1 VSPVLRVVGY
11 TLSALLHVGAGALI
25 IAWSAPDWTRPLF
38 VDLVEPPEPPAAVAP
53 RAADDSMAHAA
64 PRFLHQ
70 AAAEPGS
77 RAVAPRTPGSP
88 VGPRPAP
95 SAPAPPSSP
104 SPQSVSPSSAAPSDP
119 VSLSGPQVGI
129 APPPSPAPEPAA
141 IEPAPLPS
149 TPPVSSPPGGHVV
162 ASEPGAIGPAA
173 GRSLAGI
180 DARTTGSPGT
190 SLALASRGGEPGGP
204 GPEYGPYLRR
214 FRERVADALV
224 YPLGA
229 RREGLKGTVELYVR
243 LEADGRVSDVR
254 VVRSSSH
261 EILDQAALE
270 TIRRVGPLPFPES
283 LPRRPL
289 LIRIPLVFQLQ

>member
-1 VSPVLRVVGY
+1 MSPVLRVVGY
-11 TLSALLHVGAGALI
+11 TLSALLHVGAGALV
-25 IAWSAPDWTRPLF
+25 IAWSAPDWTQPLF

-53 RAADDSMAHAA
+53 RATHDSMAHAA

-70 AAAEPGS
+70 AAAEPGP
-77 RAVAPRTPGSP
+77 RAIAPRAPGSP
-88 VGPRPAP
+88 SGPRPAP
-95 SAPAPPSSP
+95 SAPASPSDL
-104 SPQSVSPSSAAPSDP
+104 SPQSISPNSAAPSDP
-119 VSLSGPQVGI
+119 VSPSAPQVGI
-129 APPPSPAPEPAA
+129 APPSPPAPEPAA
-141 IEPAPLPS
+141 SDPASPPS
-149 TPPVSSPPGGHVV
+149 TPPVSSPAGGRVV
-162 ASEPGAIGPAA
+162 ASEPGANGPAA
-173 GRSLAGI
+173 GRSLAAI
-180 DARTTGSPGT
+180 DAGTTGSPGT
-190 SLALASRGGEPGGP
+190 SLALAEPGGEPGGP

-229 RREGLKGTVELYVR
+229 QRQGLKGTVELYVR
-243 LEADGRVSDVR
+243 LEANGRVSDVR

-270 TIRRVGPLPFPES
+270 TMRRVGPLPFPES